1 MSFLQNIHL
10 IAILKSLA
18 IIALAVLISKSIA
31 LHLRRSLRERMRKDY
46 LELLIKVTT
55 YAILSI
61 AILSVLPILGF
72 NPSGLLLAG
81 GIAGIVIGFAS
92 QSIVSNLISGFFMMV
107 ERPIRIGDS
116 VSIGDTS
123 GVVEDISM
131 ISTIIRTFDGLYV
144 RVPNEKVFT
153 SSITNFVA
161 NPVRRFEYSIGIRY
175 SDDAEKA
182 IEIIKR
188 VVEEHPFVLKNP
200 EPQAFVDELGDNAV
214 IIKVR
219 MWAPST
225 EWFGVKMELLWKIK
239 KALEENGIE
248 IPFPQRTLWFGNELK
263 LKDNNPKT

>member
-1 MSFLQNIHL
+1 MSFLQNL
-10 IAILKSLA
+10 YPLALLKAIAIVA
-18 IIALAVLISKSIA
+18 IAVLVSKSIT
-31 LHLRRSLRERMRKDY
+31 LYLRRSLRERMQKDR

-55 YAILSI
+55 YAILGI
-61 AILSVLPILGF
+61 AILMVLPILGF
-72 NPSGLLLAG
+72 NISGLLLAG

-92 QSIVSNLISGFFMMV
+92 QSIVSNMISGFFMMV

-116 VSIGDTS
+116 INIGDVS
-123 GVVEDISM
+123 GVVEDIGI

-182 IEIIKR
+182 IEIIKK

-219 MWAPST
+219 IWSPST

-239 KALEENGIE
+239 RALEENGIE

-263 LKDNNPKT
+263 LKKD